1 MYFLEIYI
9 FYKLFYIKYIY
20 MRFSYKHIVLILA
33 VLIIIYL
40 IKNYRCSVSKN
51 KRKIKE
57 SFTDPNVLYRTF
69 NADQFLK
76 NLHVSS
82 DNMEPKQ
89 KIINAITSPNITPYI
104 KYLEY
109 DEAEK
114 IIQTLFYDNVTDSN
128 IYKSIEQLIR
138 DNLDPSIQSFI
149 NFQDITTLEYIDV
162 KNSLSSELDK
172 IISNDIDE
180 YGSFFGIKKINNTIY
195 IPSTDEFKK
204 NILLNKGKILNKIK
218 EPEDELFQENV
229 FIPKA
234 NSEKYVNIENNN
246 IIVKKS
252 DSNGN
257 EVKES
262 YEINENVVNTI
273 QLNSIPSYL
282 KLRVRNNRDLL
293 GNALA
298 NVINSYAIH
307 KEWGWKRTNAAGIII
322 SDTTCTPEIVYVM
335 TKQKLNKIVNLN
347 IEDIPRNKYFLESE
361 NISKNQSKEIFDLL
375 LNIKIK
381 DNSSDLTSVNTNFT
395 NYEGIKVFN
404 ELNQEKTTEKV
415 QTVFEILN
423 NNINKINM
431 YNFIKPKQ
439 GETIDALGFPL
450 ERTDCFP
457 EGNIIEYLNDENILI
472 NNEKRNN
479 IDYNKL
485 IPILSDYSNNT
496 VNTYK
501 KKYNVETFSNNIIEN
516 VDADDGQNVVATI
529 SGDPDQTGLTNTDAL
544 FSTAEEAIEAVN
556 DATGD
561 LVNIIDELKSDKN
574 MSVPA
579 PAPLLD
585 PKLKSL
591 KIRLDKSEYFD
602 PIPIKRG
609 LISKE
614 NEFSPDKSSESPHK
628 GALQVG
634 EFIYYGNDPS
644 DTTKRLL
651 EVEIDAE
658 TGTKIYKDPKKNSQI
673 QSENLII
680 NTETFWKIDI
690 FKKISQN
697 LKEDDP
703 IEGPKNPLNADLA
716 ILNTVIA
723 NFISYDPY
731 LIKRAN
737 QMNEQVYDN
746 DFIINDNDGGKIRTN
761 KLKDENNNDMEVSHI
776 SKIDNF
782 YPGND
787 NKYNLPFPIKF
798 KDPYPFT
805 WPDNTQQRQWAFDN
819 EEIVLRRM
827 TVNVNGNLV
836 ESDKEGPLESYQT
849 ESSVEYDELTN
860 QTITKHKIIN
870 EGERIVGPL
879 GNIIVVPTYVN
890 GKKVYYDKNTN
901 MYELDKIDLSLPIEW
916 KSLFLYHRFLEI
928 DNHPTMN
935 NQDKY
940 DLKRELVLINILLPS
955 RVNAIKTKKQSKL
968 HIIPTNTVELIIN
981 KLSFFDEIAPYN
993 NVTNSRNH
1001 KILDEIYYKIAEFF
1015 TDTNIISSCSQPIV
1029 YAEQIKTFNRMNLA
1043 SLYENNL
1050 LRIEKIIIKN
1060 KCYLTDAITN
1070 EPFLDILKN
1079 KIYFFNY
1086 NDVERLQRAIN
1097 SSFNTYID
1105 PSDELQDI
1113 LYHGSRLNYIFQNK
1127 YSNHDDFVNERV
1139 LDEDKDRFR
1148 NLINIV
1154 KLIKWMDLNL
1164 DTDKRDM
1171 EIEQN
1176 VYYYFD
1182 YVSNEYKKGLQLDDI
1197 NFLYKY
1203 VTLEDYFSVTLELKA
1218 GKLDVFFHEQDEL
1231 IEENIL
1237 ITRKKI
1243 ILNKCENE
1251 VNNFYN
1257 NNNNNIPEPKYDIY
1271 DNVNTK
1277 EELINLRFGE
1287 IMRSSEL
1294 IKEYVNENEILELYD
1309 YKTARS
1315 VINILKERSS
1325 ALSLDKQ
1332 NVILEAIKENIIH
1345 RFCSKDD
1352 CMIHFKDVVDEHIT
1366 LTTPFYI
1373 IKKFH
1378 MDHHLDK
1385 VHSHKNDSPHI
1396 HTHDNVSNF
1405 TDDHKN
1411 LYENFTNDIYPSN
1424 YNLKYANFN

>member
-1 MYFLEIYI
+1 M
-9 FYKLFYIKYIY
+9 
-20 MRFSYKHIVLILA
+20 
-33 VLIIIYL
+33 
-40 IKNYRCSVSKN
+40 
-51 KRKIKE
+51 
-57 SFTDPNVLYRTF
+57 
-69 NADQFLK
+69 
-76 NLHVSS
+76 
-82 DNMEPKQ
+82 
-89 KIINAITSPNITPYI
+89 
-104 KYLEY
+104 
-109 DEAEK
+109 
-114 IIQTLFYDNVTDSN
+114 
-128 IYKSIEQLIR
+128 
-138 DNLDPSIQSFI
+138 
-149 NFQDITTLEYIDV
+149 
-162 KNSLSSELDK
+162 
-172 IISNDIDE
+172 
-180 YGSFFGIKKINNTIY
+180 
-195 IPSTDEFKK
+195 
-204 NILLNKGKILNKIK
+204 
-218 EPEDELFQENV
+218 
-229 FIPKA
+229 
-234 NSEKYVNIENNN
+234 
-246 IIVKKS
+246 
-252 DSNGN
+252 
-257 EVKES
+257 
-262 YEINENVVNTI
+262 
-273 QLNSIPSYL
+273 
-282 KLRVRNNRDLL
+282 
-293 GNALA
+293 
-298 NVINSYAIH
+298 
-307 KEWGWKRTNAAGIII
+307 
-322 SDTTCTPEIVYVM
+322 
-335 TKQKLNKIVNLN
+335 
-347 IEDIPRNKYFLESE
+347 
-361 NISKNQSKEIFDLL
+361 
-375 LNIKIK
+375 
-381 DNSSDLTSVNTNFT
+381 
-395 NYEGIKVFN
+395 
-404 ELNQEKTTEKV
+404 
-415 QTVFEILN
+415 
-423 NNINKINM
+423 
-431 YNFIKPKQ
+431 
-439 GETIDALGFPL
+439 
-450 ERTDCFP
+450 
-457 EGNIIEYLNDENILI
+457 
-472 NNEKRNN
+472 
-479 IDYNKL
+479 
-485 IPILSDYSNNT
+485 
-496 VNTYK
+496 
-501 KKYNVETFSNNIIEN
+501 
-516 VDADDGQNVVATI
+516 
-529 SGDPDQTGLTNTDAL
+529 
-544 FSTAEEAIEAVN
+544 
-556 DATGD
+556 
-561 LVNIIDELKSDKN
+561 
-574 MSVPA
+574 
-579 PAPLLD
+579 
-585 PKLKSL
+585 
-591 KIRLDKSEYFD
+591 
-602 PIPIKRG
+602 
-609 LISKE
+609 
-614 NEFSPDKSSESPHK
+614 
-628 GALQVG
+628 
-634 EFIYYGNDPS
+634 
-644 DTTKRLL
+644 
-651 EVEIDAE
+651 
-658 TGTKIYKDPKKNSQI
+658 
-673 QSENLII
+673 
-680 NTETFWKIDI
+680 
-690 FKKISQN
+690 
-697 LKEDDP
+697 
-703 IEGPKNPLNADLA
+703 
-716 ILNTVIA
+716 
-723 NFISYDPY
+723 
-731 LIKRAN
+731 
-737 QMNEQVYDN
+737 
-746 DFIINDNDGGKIRTN
+746 
-761 KLKDENNNDMEVSHI
+761 
-776 SKIDNF
+776 
-782 YPGND
+782 
-787 NKYNLPFPIKF
+787 
-798 KDPYPFT
+798 
-805 WPDNTQQRQWAFDN
+805 
-819 EEIVLRRM
+819 
-827 TVNVNGNLV
+827 
-836 ESDKEGPLESYQT
+836 
-849 ESSVEYDELTN
+849 
-860 QTITKHKIIN
+860 
-870 EGERIVGPL
+870 
-879 GNIIVVPTYVN
+879 
-890 GKKVYYDKNTN
+890 
-901 MYELDKIDLSLPIEW
+901 
-916 KSLFLYHRFLEI
+916 
-928 DNHPTMN
+928 
-935 NQDKY
+935 
-940 DLKRELVLINILLPS
+940 
-955 RVNAIKTKKQSKL
+955 
-968 HIIPTNTVELIIN
+968 
-981 KLSFFDEIAPYN
+981 
-993 NVTNSRNH
+993 
-1001 KILDEIYYKIAEFF
+1001 DEIYYKIAEFF